1 MTGSEARKEGRKG
14 SCVQAGRQ
22 KAECCQ
28 LKRLGEK
35 CHWPDLRRTVVT
47 PKAHSGVEH
56 PTRAEELPDFLS
68 RTTTYQG
75 KKGGNQGADSA
86 GANAIHWQPFAARA
100 GRAAARRPRRRR
112 GSQTCTPRGWRSARK
127 RGGAVSPGMA
137 TGGLRSRM
145 RSGMAAGSTTSS
157 MGGSLKQGP
166 TQLLGR
172 RRTEGVPRELEQEQH
187 WGRGAASS
195 SERWAH
201 RAQRKRPEEGLQ
213 AVR

>member
-75 KKGGNQGADSA
+75 KKGRQS
-86 GANAIHWQPFAARA
+86 
-100 GRAAARRPRRRR
+100 
-112 GSQTCTPRGWRSARK
+112 
-127 RGGAVSPGMA
+127 
-137 TGGLRSRM
+137 RSR
-145 RSGMAAGSTTSS
+145 
-157 MGGSLKQGP
+157 
-166 TQLLGR
+166 LGR
-172 RRTEGVPRELEQEQH
+172 GKHDP
-187 WGRGAASS
+187 SS
-195 SERWAH
+195 TFRC
-201 RAQRKRPEEGLQ
+201 
-213 AVR
+213 